1 MSGKFRAVVRIP
13 FAVMRA
19 FSARRRVRRVVS
31 HAAVL
36 LVLLTAVVSG
46 CDRSRG
52 SDERR
57 FAIGTRAACTSYGA
71 EMTAIS
77 RREHTDPDKAR
88 PAAAFQAERR
98 WLEQLRQLVPPSST
112 GVTVSE
118 WTNAVDVQLRD
129 VRAAIALY
137 GKEFTKLVR
146 SWKRPL
152 PTPKLPPG
160 TGPTA
165 ATLAEAFN
173 SPEGRRFLRLQT
185 KLFKQMQ
192 TDAPG
197 WERMLKTVGLLKA
210 CLGATTQTPGTTAQ
224 ATTTTRR

>member
-1 MSGKFRAVVRIP
+1 MS
-13 FAVMRA
+13 
-19 FSARRRVRRVVS
+19 
-31 HAAVL
+31 
-36 LVLLTAVVSG
+36 
-46 CDRSRG
+46 
-52 SDERR
+52 
-57 FAIGTRAACTSYGA
+57 
-71 EMTAIS
+71 AIS

-88 PAAAFQAERR
+88 PAAAFQAERT
-98 WLEQLRQLVPPSST
+98 WLEHLRRLVPPSST
-112 GVTVSE
+112 GVTASE
-118 WTNAVDVQLRD
+118 WRNAVDVQQRD

-152 PTPKLPPG
+152 PPPKLPPE

-165 ATLAEAFN
+165 GTLAEAFS

-185 KLFKQMQ
+185 KLFKEMQ

-224 ATTTTRR
+224 SKTTHR

>member
-1 MSGKFRAVVRIP
+1 MTLTK
-13 FAVMRA
+13 
-19 FSARRRVRRVVS
+19 RRQPDRLLSTRRGVRRAVS

-36 LVLLTAVVSG
+36 LVLLAIVSG
-46 CDRSRG
+46 CDRSRAG
-52 SDERR
+52 SDEKR
-57 FAIGTRAACTSYGA
+57 FATGARTACTSYGA
-71 EMTAIS
+71 EMTALS
-77 RREHTDPDKAR
+77 RRERTDPEKAR
-88 PAAAFQAERR
+88 PAAAFEAERR
-98 WLEQLRQLVPPSST
+98 WLKRLRQLVPPSSA

-118 WTNAVDVQLRD
+118 WRNAVDVQLRD
-129 VRAAIALY
+129 VHAEIALY

-165 ATLAEAFN
+165 AILAEAFN

-185 KLFKQMQ
+185 KLFKQTQ

-197 WERMLKTVGLLKA
+197 WERMLERVGLVKA
-210 CLGATTQTPGTTAQ
+210 CLGTATLPTTH
-224 ATTTTRR
+224 ATTTTRH